1 MDRNLS
7 QYSRQLL
14 PLSWSCL
21 FSYRYSFPDVK
32 GTFAAYTRKK
42 IYPNSQPTPVKSAS
56 RSLFR
61 HLDTEVTYCLSN
73 RQFDTLWSS
82 DLHED
87 PLQLQWCFSW
97 WHWLRQQHLQSR
109 EYPERPYG
117 CQSFWQRSESWS
129 FLQRIENRQVSV
141 RNKSSQLRGLIY
153 WAFWGQNP
161 LQWKRWSLRQISA
174 YGELGYKSFKES
186 FHITQYFQ
194 VENECTHGRVTSGTT
209 WGTGIRSQFSCCLSE
224 CTMAWSQEPSTILK
238 KRVNRRSVYRS
249 IKGYNTL

>member
-7 QYSRQLL
+7 LYSTQVL
-14 PLSWSCL
+14 PLSWGCL
-21 FSYRYSFPDVK
+21 FSCRYSFPDVK

-42 IYPNSQPTPVKSAS
+42 NLPKFTIYNSKICTQV
-56 RSLFR
+56 R

-82 DLHED
+82 YLHED

-97 WHWLRQQHLQSR
+97 WHWLRQRHLQSR

-129 FLQRIENRQVSV
+129 FLQKVENRQVSV
-141 RNKSSQLRGLIY
+141 RNKSSQLQGLIY
-153 WAFWGQNP
+153 WAFWSI
-161 LQWKRWSLRQISA
+161 QWKRWSLRQISA
-174 YGELGYKSFKES
+174 YGELGHKSFKES

-194 VENECTHGRVTSGTT
+194 VENECTHGRVTSGTM
-209 WGTGIRSQFSCCLSE
+209 WGTGIRSWLSC
-224 CTMAWSQEPSTILK
+224 
-238 KRVNRRSVYRS
+238 
-249 IKGYNTL
+249 